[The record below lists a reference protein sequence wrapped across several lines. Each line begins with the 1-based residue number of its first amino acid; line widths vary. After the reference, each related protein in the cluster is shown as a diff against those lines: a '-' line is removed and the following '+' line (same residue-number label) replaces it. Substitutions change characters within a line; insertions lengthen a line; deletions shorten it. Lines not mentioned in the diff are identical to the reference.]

1 MMSDVSLNI
10 SWLRIFVRILQN
22 KLGVEMLEPEILTKT
37 LSDDMI
43 LPQFVE
49 YNYYHETGSKPVLI
63 YFEFVILMLFIIK
76 KLKC

>member
-1 MMSDVSLNI
+1 M
-10 SWLRIFVRILQN
+10 QN
-22 KLGVEMLEPEILTKT
+22 KLGVEMIEPEILIKT

-43 LPQFVE
+43 LPKFVE
-49 YNYYHETGSKPVLI
+49 YNNYHETGSKPVLI